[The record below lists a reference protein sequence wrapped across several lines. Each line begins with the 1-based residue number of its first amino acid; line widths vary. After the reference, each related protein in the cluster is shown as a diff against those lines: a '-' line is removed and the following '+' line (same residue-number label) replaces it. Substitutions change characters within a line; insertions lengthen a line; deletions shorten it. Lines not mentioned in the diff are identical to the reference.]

1 MDENE
6 KQEEEIV
13 EIDVTET
20 STNGELKTENERD
33 LSVFSMEE
41 LIQEMHILS
50 ANNNILSVSK
60 KVEEVRTLFYLKLKQ
75 HQKEKVERRSIEK
88 TVSTSRKIQPEV
100 EVKIS
105 PDVSGEIV
113 ELLVKEGDKVEKG
126 ELLVKIK
133 PDIYKSILE
142 RSKASVNTAKA
153 NLAKSKAQL
162 TESESNFNRNKR
174 LYNQQAISLSEF
186 EQIEAAYKIAKLNV
200 ESSEYAVSSAEAS
213 LNEAEE
219 NLDKTSIYAPVDGT
233 ISMLNVELGERVV
246 GTAQMSGTEL
256 MRLANLNAMEVAVEV
271 NENDIIRVH
280 LGDTSLI
287 EIDAFLGEEF
297 KGIVTEIAN
306 SANVSGVSADQ
317 VTNFE
322 VKIRILDNTNFRP
335 GMTASVEVQTKLVK
349 DVISVPIQAVTT
361 RKDTAKNEDN
371 KKVECV
377 FLFGNSMANFTIV
390 KTGIQNDKYIEVLEG
405 IADSDVVIVGPYS
418 LVSKT
423 LKDGMKVES
432 MGSENGEDKKKSGF
446 SVKVSTK

>member
-1 MDENE
+1 MKEFIVLSVIASFFYFFG
-6 KQEEEIV
+6 KQKQNSKLTKSGIGIFVFAFLLLIGILTGIIKTKDLPKV
-13 EIDVTET
+13 EI
-20 STNGELKTENERD
+20 
-33 LSVFSMEE
+33 
-41 LIQEMHILS
+41 
-50 ANNNILSVSK
+50 
-60 KVEEVRTLFYLKLKQ
+60 
-75 HQKEKVERRSIEK
+75 EKVERRSITE
-88 TVSTSRKIQPEV
+88 TVLASGKIQPEV

-113 ELLVKEGDKVEKG
+113 ELLIKEGERVEKG
-126 ELLVKIK
+126 ELLLKIK

-162 TESESNFNRNKR
+162 SESEANFNRNKR

-186 EQIEAAYKIAKLNV
+186 EQIEAIYKVAKLNV
-200 ESSEYAVSSAEAS
+200 ESSEYAVSSSVAS

-246 GTAQMSGTEL
+246 GTGQMSGTEL

-287 EIDAFLGEEF
+287 EADAFLGEEF

-335 GMTASVEVQTKLVK
+335 GMTASVEVKTKLVK
-349 DVISVPIQAVTT
+349 DVISIPIQAVTT
-361 RKDTAKNEDN
+361 RKDTAKNENN

-390 KTGIQNDKYIEVLEG
+390 KTGIQDDKYIEVLEG
-405 IADSDVVIVGPYS
+405 ITDSDMVIVAPYS
-418 LVSKT
+418 LISKT

-432 MGSENGEDKKKSGF
+432 MKTKNGKEKKRSGF
-446 SVKVSTK
+446 SVKVSK

>member
-1 MDENE
+1 MAF
-6 KQEEEIV
+6 I
-13 EIDVTET
+13 ILIGILT
-20 STNGELKTENERD
+20 GIIKTED
-33 LSVFSMEE
+33 LPE
-41 LIQEMHILS
+41 
-50 ANNNILSVSK
+50 
-60 KVEEVRTLFYLKLKQ
+60 VET
-75 HQKEKVERRSIEK
+75 EKVERRSITEI
-88 TVSTSRKIQPEV
+88 VSASGKIQPEV

-113 ELLVKEGDKVEKG
+113 ELLIKEGDGVKKG
-126 ELLVKIK
+126 ELLLKIK

-142 RSKASVNTAKA
+142 RSKASVNTSKA

-162 TESESNFNRNKR
+162 NESEANFNRNKR

-186 EQIEAAYKIAKLNV
+186 EQIEAIYKVAKLNV
-200 ESSEYAVSSAEAS
+200 ESSEYAVSSSEAS

-246 GTAQMSGTEL
+246 GTGQMSGTEL

-287 EIDAFLGEEF
+287 EADAFLGEEF

-335 GMTASVEVQTKLVK
+335 GMTASVEVKTKLVK
-349 DVISVPIQAVTT
+349 DVISIPIQAVTT
-361 RKDTAKNEDN
+361 RKDTAKNENN

-390 KTGIQNDKYIEVLEG
+390 KTGIQDDKYIEVLEG
-405 IADSDVVIVGPYS
+405 ITDSDMVIVAPYS
-418 LVSKT
+418 LISKT
-423 LKDGMKVES
+423 LKDGMKVEKY
-432 MGSENGEDKKKSGF
+432 EK
-446 SVKVSTK
+446 

>member
-1 MDENE
+1 MKEF
-6 KQEEEIV
+6 I
-13 EIDVTET
+13 
-20 STNGELKTENERD
+20 
-33 LSVFSMEE
+33 
-41 LIQEMHILS
+41 
-50 ANNNILSVSK
+50 ILSVIASLFYFFGKKKKNSK
-60 KVEEVRTLFYLKLKQ
+60 LTKLGIGILVFAFIILIGILTGIIKTEDLPKVEMK
-75 HQKEKVERRSIEK
+75 KVERRSITE
-88 TVSTSRKIQPEV
+88 TVSASGKIQPEV

-113 ELLVKEGDKVEKG
+113 ELLIKEGERVEKG
-126 ELLVKIK
+126 ELLLKIK

-162 TESESNFNRNKR
+162 NESEANFNRNKR

-186 EQIEAAYKIAKLNV
+186 EQIEAVYKVAKLNV
-200 ESSEYAVSSAEAS
+200 ESSEYAVSSSEAS

-246 GTAQMSGTEL
+246 GTGQMSGTEL
-256 MRLANLNAMEVAVEV
+256 MRLANLKAMEVAVEV

-287 EIDAFLGEEF
+287 EADAFLGEEF

-349 DVISVPIQAVTT
+349 DVISIPIQAVTT
-361 RKDTAKNEDN
+361 RKDTAKNENN

-377 FLFGNSMANFTIV
+377 FLFGYNMANFTIV
-390 KTGIQNDKYIEVLEG
+390 KTGIQDDKYIEVLEG
-405 IADSDVVIVGPYS
+405 ITDSAMVIVAPYS
-418 LVSKT
+418 LISKT

-432 MGSENGEDKKKSGF
+432 MKNKNGKENKRSGF
-446 SVKVSTK
+446 SVKVSK

>member
-1 MDENE
+1 M
-6 KQEEEIV
+6 KIFIV
-13 EIDVTET
+13 LSIVASSFYFFGKKKGNTKLKKLGIGIFVLAFIMLIGT
-20 STNGELKTENERD
+20 LTGVIKTEDSLEA
-33 LSVFSMEE
+33 E
-41 LIQEMHILS
+41 
-50 ANNNILSVSK
+50 
-60 KVEEVRTLFYLKLKQ
+60 T
-75 HQKEKVERRSIEK
+75 EKAERRSITE
-88 TVSTSRKIQPEV
+88 TVSASGKIQPEV

-113 ELLVKEGDKVEKG
+113 ELLVKEGDRVNKG
-126 ELLVKIK
+126 ELLLKIK

-142 RSKASVNTAKA
+142 RNKASVNTAKA

-162 TESESNFNRNKR
+162 TESKASFNRNKR
-174 LYNQQAISLSEF
+174 LYNQDAISLSEF
-186 EQIEAAYKIAKLNV
+186 EQIEATYKVANLNV

-233 ISMLNVELGERVV
+233 ISRLNVELGERVV
-246 GTAQMSGTEL
+246 GTGQMSGTEL
-256 MRLANLNAMEVAVEV
+256 LRLADLSAMEVAVEV

-287 EIDAFLGEEF
+287 EVDAFLGEEF

-335 GMTASVEVQTKLVK
+335 GMTASVEVQTKLVQ

-361 RKDTAKNEDN
+361 RKDTAEKSGN
-371 KKVECV
+371 KKVECI
-377 FLFGNSMANFTIV
+377 FRFENEIANFTIV
-390 KTGIQNDKYIEVLEG
+390 KTGIQNDMYIQILEG
-405 IADSDVVIVGPYS
+405 ISDSDVVIVGPYS

-423 LKDGMKVES
+423 LKDGTKVES
-432 MGSENGEDKKKSGF
+432 KKSRNDRQKRKSGF
-446 SVKVSTK
+446 GVKVSTE

>member
-1 MDENE
+1 MKIFIVLSVIASVFYFFGKK
-6 KQEEEIV
+6 KQNSKLKKLGIGIFV
-13 EIDVTET
+13 LAFIMLIGTLT
-20 STNGELKTENERD
+20 GIIKTED
-33 LSVFSMEE
+33 L
-41 LIQEMHILS
+41 L
-50 ANNNILSVSK
+50 
-60 KVEEVRTLFYLKLKQ
+60 KVET
-75 HQKEKVERRSIEK
+75 EKVERRSITE
-88 TVSTSRKIQPEV
+88 TVSASGKIQPEV

-162 TESESNFNRNKR
+162 TESEANFNRNKR

-246 GTAQMSGTEL
+246 GTGQMSGTEL

-287 EIDAFLGEEF
+287 EVDAFLGEEF
-297 KGIVTEIAN
+297 KGIVTEIAS

-405 IADSDVVIVGPYS
+405 IADSDVVIVRPYS
-418 LVSKT
+418 LISKT

-432 MGSENGEDKKKSGF
+432 MGSENGEDKKKSGV